1 MTYLERYKAGDCA
14 AVWDELNAL
23 GEGVFARKVRDDA
36 FAVAMETMR
45 RLRADALALGAVC
58 PPAPKRT
65 AETLKA
71 LEKKLGGKLPM
82 SLSAWWLQAGELRL
96 ESLTVFALNPAS
108 LFRPP
113 APFYPPR
120 GAWQTSIEAWRRRL
134 RAEGRSPEETEA
146 AMAGAI
152 AEFNAQDDENDRL
165 RAIPF
170 DARLRHPLTPHDIV
184 SDGASVALP
193 QPTADFPFENT
204 LFIPFLQR
212 HLNKLKIT

>member
-1 MTYLERYKAGDCA
+1 MNYLERYRQGDCV

-23 GEGVFARKVRDDA
+23 GECVFARKIRDDA

-45 RLRADALALGAVC
+45 RVRAHALALGAVC
-58 PPAPKRT
+58 PPAPKRV
-65 AETLKA
+65 AEVLKT
-71 LEKKLGGKLPM
+71 LEKQLGGKLPM
-82 SLSAWWLQAGELRL
+82 SLSAWWLQSGELRL
-96 ESLTVFALNPAS
+96 DGLTLFAPNPAS

-120 GAWQTSIEAWRRRL
+120 GAWQTSVEAWRRRL

-152 AEFNAQDDENDRL
+152 AEFTAQDDENDRL

-170 DARLRHPLTPHDIV
+170 DARLRHPLTPHDIAT
-184 SDGASVALP
+184 DGASVALP
-193 QPTADFPFENT
+193 QPAADFPFENT
-204 LFIPFLQR
+204 LFVPYLR
-212 HLNKLKIT
+212 RLCKLENA